1 MTELF
6 SFGND
11 RGIILT
17 DGTLPNAY
25 FSARRV
31 VLGGTASFLEI
42 VGEAYEQNI
51 GENKLGFCNL
61 RVTFKVRKVG
71 DEHGR

>member
-1 MTELF
+1 LTE
-6 SFGND
+6 
-11 RGIILT
+11 
-17 DGTLPNAY
+17 GTLPNAN

-31 VLGGTASFLEI
+31 VLGGTGRFLEI
-42 VGEAYEQNI
+42 VGEVHEQNI

-71 DEHGR
+71 ERAGR